1 MSTPTSDRGDPLY
14 VDHDRL
20 LAAQRS
26 EDFRELKKRFRAFV
40 FPMTAVF
47 LGWYLLYVIA
57 SGWARDFMAQKL
69 IGNINVALLFGVL
82 QFVSTFLIAYL
93 YERHMDNKV
102 DPIAARVRGDL
113 EGRDA

>member
-1 MSTPTSDRGDPLY
+1 MRDQGDPLH

-26 EDFRELKKRFRAFV
+26 DDFVELRKRFRGFV

-57 SGWARDFMAQKL
+57 SGWARGFMGQEL
-69 IGNINVALLFGVL
+69 LGNINVAYVFGLL
-82 QFVSTFLIAYL
+82 QFVSTFLIAWL

-102 DPIAARVRGDL
+102 DPIAARVRSDL
-113 EGRDA
+113 EGRDVR